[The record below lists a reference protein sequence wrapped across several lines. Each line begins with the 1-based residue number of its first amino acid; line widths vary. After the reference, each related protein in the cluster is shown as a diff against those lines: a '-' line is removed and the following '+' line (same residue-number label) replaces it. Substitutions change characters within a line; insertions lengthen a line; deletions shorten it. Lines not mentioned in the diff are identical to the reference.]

1 MTAQHPSDATVQPVV
16 IDSGAGR
23 SVRGGPLVM
32 RVIEDGSHTSG
43 THAVVDFTLNG
54 QFSPPPHIHRQH
66 EEVIY
71 VLEGEMALPVG
82 DRTIRLGPGAAFVT
96 PIGLPHTFRNGG
108 SGTLRFLLTI
118 APASHLGYF
127 EEQAAAVQAAGGV
140 PDPQTMM
147 AVMHRWGLEPVPPTS

>member
-1 MTAQHPSDATVQPVV
+1 MSAQHPSDATVQPVV

-43 THAVVDFTLNG
+43 THAVVEFTLNG

-71 VLEGEMALPVG
+71 VLEGQMALPVG
-82 DRTIRLGPGAAFVT
+82 DQTIRLGPGAAFVT
-96 PIGLPHTFRNGG
+96 PIGLPHTFSNGG
-108 SGTLRFLLTI
+108 AGTLRFLLTI
-118 APASHLGYF
+118 SPASHLGYF
-127 EEQAAAVQAAGGV
+127 EEAAQTMQAAQGR
-140 PDPQTMM
+140 PDPRAIM
-147 AVMHRWGLEPVPPTS
+147 AVMQRWGLEPVGPAS

>member
-1 MTAQHPSDATVQPVV
+1 MTAQHSSDGTVQPVV

-23 SVRGGPLVM
+23 SVQGGPLAM

-43 THAVVDFTLNG
+43 THAVIEFTLNG

-82 DRTIRLGPGAAFVT
+82 DRVIRLGPGAAFVT
-96 PIGLPHTFRNGG
+96 PTGLAHTFKNGG
-108 SGTLRFLLTI
+108 EGRLRFLLTVS
-118 APASHLGYF
+118 PASHLGYF
-127 EEQAAAVQAAGGV
+127 EDVAQLMQGAKGPPDLQA
-140 PDPQTMM
+140 MM
-147 AVMHRWGLEPVPPTS
+147 AVMQRWGLDPVRAAS